1 MTKMLLQTK
10 NIKVHFGTAEAIKGI
25 NVEVTTKGVVS
36 IIGSNGAGK
45 STFLK
50 AITGLVSLSSGEIWF
65 LKQNISARPVHEI
78 VKLGVA
84 LVPEGRRPFPYMS
97 VLANLRL
104 GAYLQKD
111 KRKVN
116 RALDDIFNRFPI
128 LWKRRKQQAGTLSGG
143 EQQMLVIG
151 RALMARPKILLMDEP
166 SLGLAPIVIEEL
178 VGIIK
183 DINKDGI
190 GVLLVEQ
197 NANMVTQ
204 VSDSGYVLEMGKIV
218 LKGDIKKLMAHDVVR
233 RAFLGT

>member
-1 MTKMLLQTK
+1 MLLQTK
-10 NIKVHFGTAEAIKGI
+10 NIKVHFATAEVIKGI
-25 NVEVTTKGVVS
+25 NVEVATKGVVS

-50 AITGLVSLSSGEIWF
+50 AITGSVSLHSGEIWF
-65 LKQNISARPVHEI
+65 LRKNINALPVHEI
-78 VKLGVA
+78 IKLGIA

-97 VLANLRL
+97 VLANLKL

-111 KRKVN
+111 KRIIN
-116 RALDDIFNRFPI
+116 RALADIFDRFPI

-151 RALMARPKILLMDEP
+151 RALMSMPKIILMDEP

-178 VGIIK
+178 VSIIK
-183 DINKDGI
+183 DINRDEI

-204 VSDSGYVLEMGKIV
+204 VSERGYVMEMGKIV
-218 LKGDIKKLMAHDVVR
+218 LKGDIKKLMAHDVVQ

>member
-1 MTKMLLQTK
+1 MLLQTK

>member
-1 MTKMLLQTK
+1 MLLQTK

-50 AITGLVSLSSGEIWF
+50 AITGLVSLTSGQIWF
-65 LKQNISARPVHEI
+65 LKQNISALPVHEI
-78 VKLGVA
+78 VKRGVA

-111 KRKVN
+111 KRKLN
-116 RALDDIFNRFPI
+116 GALDEIFERFPI

-151 RALMARPKILLMDEP
+151 RALMSQPKILLMDEP
-166 SLGLAPIVIEEL
+166 SLGLAPIIIEEL

-183 DINKDGI
+183 DINNDGI
-190 GVLLVEQ
+190 GVFLVEQ

-204 VSDSGYVLEMGKIV
+204 VSDRGYVLEMGKIV
-218 LKGDIKKLMAHDVVR
+218 LQGDIKKLMAHDVVQ